1 MAARRRWVLI
11 AFGVAVLVVFIGIGV
26 MIGVAAW
33 FQQNMQIDSRSAEQ
47 ADAEFAEISRQ
58 FSNRQP
64 LLEMQEGRPAFTP
77 EHDKPAPDPTAKIE
91 TLHMLAWN
99 PNDGH
104 VARFSL
110 PFWLVRMKSE
120 PFRFSA
126 YASGLDDRVDLRP
139 SDIEKY
145 GPGIIL
151 DAHTRSGERV
161 MIWAR

>member
-11 AFGVAVLVVFIGIGV
+11 AFGAAVLVVFIGIGV
-26 MIGVAAW
+26 MIAVAAW
-33 FQQNMQIDSRSAEQ
+33 FQQNMQVDSRSTEQ
-47 ADAEFAEISRQ
+47 ADAEFSEVSRQ
-58 FSNRQP
+58 FGDRQP
-64 LLEMQEGRPAFTP
+64 LLEMQNNRPAFTS
-77 EHDKPAPDPTAKIE
+77 EHDKPAADPGAKIE

-99 PNDGH
+99 PHDGR

-110 PFWLVRMKSE
+110 PFWLLRMKSQ
-120 PFRFSA
+120 PFRFGA

-151 DAHTRSGERV
+151 DAHTLSGERV